1 MLMTRR
7 GKRTAAVHTY
17 GSAVFTI
24 KAGLPMGQKEHSSY
38 GHDAKKDSKS
48 PTGETPTPEPG
59 GNGKDR
65 ANPDPSDSLEFQQFV
80 NQCMRQIETLIYW
93 KYPGL
98 DVAEKEDV
106 FQEVILALWKRKEK
120 NGHPFWL
127 ELESCRCLER
137 KIAENKCNDI
147 LRREASEKRKREG
160 KHQRIRASFSVWEP
174 LPAWKQKEIQAICL
188 RTASNLTEED
198 RWLWEQYVEHYPR
211 SRRGKHLA
219 EVTGLPY
226 SSQEMKRRIAKIRKR
241 FQIDLRDGGYDL
253 DQIAR
258 E

>member
-1 MLMTRR
+1 
-7 GKRTAAVHTY
+7 
-17 GSAVFTI
+17 
-24 KAGLPMGQKEHSSY
+24 MGQKEHSSY
-38 GHDAKKDSKS
+38 GHDAKKDSKP
-48 PTGETPTPEPG
+48 PTDKRPTPEPS

-65 ANPDPSDSLEFQQFV
+65 AKPDPSNSLEFQKFV
-80 NQCMRQIETLIYW
+80 DQCMRQIEALIYW

-106 FQEVILALWKRKEK
+106 FQEVILALWKRMEK

-127 ELESCRCLER
+127 ELESCRCFER

-147 LRREASEKRKREG
+147 LRHDASEKRKREG
-160 KHQRIRASFSVWEP
+160 KHQRICASFSVWEP
-174 LPAWKQKEIQAICL
+174 LPVWEQKEIQAICL
-188 RTASNLTEED
+188 RTASNLTDEN

-211 SRRGKHLA
+211 SRRGNYLA

-226 SSQEMKRRIAKIRKR
+226 SSDDMKRRIATIRKR
-241 FQIDLRDGGYDL
+241 FQIDLREGGYNL

>member
-1 MLMTRR
+1 
-7 GKRTAAVHTY
+7 
-17 GSAVFTI
+17 
-24 KAGLPMGQKEHSSY
+24 MGQKEHSSY
-38 GHDAKKDSKS
+38 GYDAKKDSKS
-48 PTGETPTPEPG
+48 STGKTPTPEPG
-59 GNGKDR
+59 GNGQDR
-65 ANPDPSDSLEFQQFV
+65 AKPDPSGSLAFRKFV
-80 NQCMRQIETLIYW
+80 EQCRRQIQALIYW

-120 NGHPFWL
+120 DGHLFWL
-127 ELESCRCLER
+127 ELESCRCFER

-147 LRREASEKRKREG
+147 LRHEASEKRKREG
-160 KHQRIRASFSVWEP
+160 KHQRKCASFSVWKQ
-174 LPAWKQKEIQAICL
+174 LPAWEQKEIQEICL
-188 RTASNLTEED
+188 RTASNLTKDE
-198 RWLWEQYVEHYPR
+198 RWLWEQYVENYPR

-226 SSQEMKRRIAKIRKR
+226 SSQDMKRRIAKIRKR

-253 DQIAR
+253 DQIAS